1 MNSVDYSNEQHF
13 VQSFIRK
20 NRRERMLYELTTPE
34 KRYDGVSRFCHSA
47 KDLLDPAKIVMEGDG
62 IDRHPYFIDFTARH
76 NEICYVLSPE
86 SGGEDL
92 FFTLKNA
99 LDYAAKGLDAVIIIG
114 NCFAVVFGEPSKNGR
129 DMFLLSEKKEKYI

>member
-1 MNSVDYSNEQHF
+1 MDYNIEKSFVDT
-13 VQSFIRK
+13 FIRK
-20 NRRERMLYELTTPE
+20 ERRERLFYELTTPK
-34 KRYDGVSRFCHSA
+34 KRYEGVSRFCHRA

-62 IDRHPYFIDFTARH
+62 IDRHPYFIDFTERH

-86 SGGEDL
+86 SCGEDM

-114 NCFAVVFGEPSKNGR
+114 SCFAVVFGEPSKNGR